1 MHFHDY
7 LLIFYLFLPI
17 WLPFFFP
24 LIFDIKKSSFLLGL
38 EVPEFLTYIYRSWF
52 YIVNM
57 DPLLLIVVNVS
68 KF

>member
-1 MHFHDY
+1 MAT
-7 LLIFYLFLPI
+7 
-17 WLPFFFP
+17 FFFP
-24 LIFDIKKSSFLLGL
+24 LIFDINKSSFLLGV